1 MQNNKNLILW
11 VELLFALVSLWVLLM
26 VPSYPEHVMAVLRIY
41 ILCMIVLTVS
51 LVVVV
56 RRYQSQHSSVDM
68 NRIFDMVDRI
78 DEPAFIWASDL
89 SMMYG
94 NHAMNELL
102 NIPEDDTGSHALEL
116 NRFFHDI
123 GLSPKDAAE
132 IMSSK
137 TYHTG
142 IQVSPDKKRYISWST
157 SPMMQN
163 KVTSLYFSIGFETTR
178 LEEAKQSLSEKTET
192 LAVSENRYAL
202 SMKLS
207 GVGFLLCE
215 TIHNGCYDEYYVSKE
230 AQEFLGIEKDHIS
243 FHEFRKKIYVAD
255 RYKFDNYIHEL
266 EHPDPAKE
274 AVPRV
279 MELRIHPEMSKP
291 FVWYAYH
298 YHANLF
304 DKSGIPIVGGALV
317 NIAEEKEKDAQLEKL
332 AYQDEITEISN
343 RKKLIEYGTE
353 CYEAYEKEHKPYWV
367 MVLDIDRF
375 HLINDS
381 CGYASGNKLLREFA
395 SILSKYQDQGKQD
408 KPGLAARLGA
418 DNFALL
424 MHDYEDESL
433 PAHKLELIRKDFAR
447 LESGEFASLS
457 LTCSAGVAHLPRD
470 GKSFEEVLE
479 HAEFALT
486 INKGELAYIMGYD
499 AEMHQ
504 EILHQGEMEKS
515 LSDAI
520 ENHHLQ
526 LYYQPKFD
534 LHTEKI
540 MGAEALIRWIKPD
553 GTMIS
558 PNVFI
563 PIAEKSG
570 MISDISNFVLREA
583 CQQTG
588 EWQREGLSPIVM
600 SINFASGDF
609 YQANVCEVVQ
619 NELDRAGLEAKYLE
633 LELTERLAL
642 GDIDYTIDQMNALRA
657 MGVLLAMD
665 DFGTGYSSLS
675 YIQRLPLTLLKLDR
689 SFIIEIENDAVA
701 QVIVSAV
708 IKIAKSMNM
717 ETIAEGVEYENQS
730 KILKD
735 MGCDYIQGYLYGKP
749 MPAEAFRKRLQI
761 NTYGKEVG

>member
-1 MQNNKNLILW
+1 ML
-11 VELLFALVSLWVLLM
+11 
-26 VPSYPEHVMAVLRIY
+26 VLRVY
-41 ILCMIVLTVS
+41 ILSMIILTVS
-51 LVVVV
+51 LVLVV

-78 DEPAFIWASDL
+78 DQPAFIWSSDL

-94 NHAMNELL
+94 NHAMNSLL
-102 NIPEDDTGSHALEL
+102 NIPEDDTGTHALEL

-132 IMSSK
+132 IMSK
-137 TYHTG
+137 GTHDTG
-142 IQVSPDKKRYISWST
+142 MISNDKKHYISWST
-157 SPMMQN
+157 SLMMQN
-163 KVTSLYFSIGFETTR
+163 DVTSLYFSIGFETTE
-178 LEEAKQSLSEKTET
+178 LEEAKQSLSEKTEI
-192 LAVSENRYAL
+192 LAISENRYAL

-215 TIHNGCYDEYYVSKE
+215 TIHNGFYNEYYVSEE
-230 AQEFLGIEKDHIS
+230 AQEFLGITTDHIS
-243 FHEFRKKIYVAD
+243 FQEFRKKIYSDD
-255 RYKFDNYIHEL
+255 RYKFDDYIREL
-266 EHPDPAKE
+266 EQSDPNAE
-274 AVPRV
+274 PVPRV
-279 MELRIHPEMSKP
+279 MELRIHAEMGKP

-304 DKSGIPIVGGALV
+304 KENSLKNKVPIIGGALV
-317 NIAEEKEKDAQLEKL
+317 NISAEKEKDALLEKY

-343 RKKLIEYGTE
+343 RKKLIEYGKE
-353 CYEAYEKEHKPYWV
+353 CYAAYEREHKPYWV

-381 CGYASGNKLLREFA
+381 CGYASGNKVLREFA

-424 MHDYEDESL
+424 MHDYEDDEL
-433 PAHKLELIRKDFAR
+433 PKHKLELIRKDFAK

-457 LTCSAGVAHLPRD
+457 LSCSAGVAHLPRD
-470 GKSFEEVLE
+470 GKTFEEVLE

-486 INKGELAYIMGYD
+486 ICKGELAYLMGYD

-520 ENHHLQ
+520 EQHHLQ

-563 PIAEKSG
+563 PVAEKSG

-588 EWQREGLSPIVM
+588 LWQKEGLSPIVM

-619 NELDRAGLEAKYLE
+619 RELDAAGLQSKYLE

-642 GDIDYTIDQMNALRA
+642 GDINYTIDQMNALRA

-689 SFIIEIENDAVA
+689 SFIIEIETDSVA

-708 IKIAKSMNM
+708 IQIAKSMNM
-717 ETIAEGVEYENQS
+717 ETIAEGVEYEGQS

-749 MPAEAFRKRLQI
+749 MPAAEFRKRLEI
-761 NTYGKEVG
+761 NTYGKEVS

>member
-11 VELLFALVSLWVLLM
+11 VELLFALLSLWVLLM
-26 VPSYPEHVMAVLRIY
+26 VPSYPEYAMAVLRIY
-41 ILCMIVLTVS
+41 ILSMIVLTVS
-51 LVVVV
+51 LVLVV

-78 DEPAFIWASDL
+78 DEPAFIWSSDL

-102 NIPEDDTGSHALEL
+102 NIPEDDNGAHALEL
-116 NRFFHDI
+116 NRFFHNI

-132 IMSSK
+132 IMSK
-137 TYHTG
+137 GTYPTG
-142 IQVSPDKKRYISWST
+142 ILSNDKKRYITWST
-157 SPMMQN
+157 SLMMQN
-163 KVTSLYFSIGFETTR
+163 NVTSLYFSVGFETTQ
-178 LEEAKQSLSEKTET
+178 LEEAKQSLSEKSET

-230 AQEFLGIEKDHIS
+230 AQEFLGIDKDHIS
-243 FHEFRKKIYVAD
+243 FHEFRKKIYSDD
-255 RYKFDNYIHEL
+255 RYKFDNYIHQL
-266 EHPDPAKE
+266 EHPDPE
-274 AVPRV
+274 AAPVPRV
-279 MELRIHPEMSKP
+279 MELRIHPEMSQP

-298 YHANLF
+298 YHANLL

-317 NIAEEKEKDAQLEKL
+317 NISEEKEKDALLEKY
-332 AYQDEITEISN
+332 AYQDELTEISN
-343 RKKLIEYGTE
+343 RKRLIQYGNE
-353 CYEAYEKEHKPYWV
+353 CYRSYAKEKKPYWV

-381 CGYASGNKLLREFA
+381 CGYENGNKVLKEFA

-408 KPGLAARLGA
+408 KPGLAARIGA
-418 DNFALL
+418 DNFALI
-424 MHDYEDESL
+424 MHDYADESL
-433 PAHKLELIRKDFAR
+433 PAHKLEMIRKDFAK
-447 LESGEFASLS
+447 LESGDFASLS

-470 GKSFEEVLE
+470 GKNFEEVLE
-479 HAEFALT
+479 HAEFALS
-486 INKGELAYIMGYD
+486 IGKGDLSYMMGYD

-504 EILHQGEMEKS
+504 EIIHQGEMERS
-515 LSDAI
+515 LSEAI
-520 ENHHLQ
+520 ELHHLQ

-570 MISDISNFVLREA
+570 MISDISNFVLQEA
-583 CQQTG
+583 CRQTG

-619 NELDRAGLEAKYLE
+619 AELDKAGLQPKYLE

-642 GDIDYTIDQMNALRA
+642 GDINYTINQMNALRE

-689 SFIIEIENDAVA
+689 SFIIEIETDSVA

-717 ETIAEGVEYENQS
+717 ETIAEGVEYEGQS

-749 MPAEAFRKRLQI
+749 MPAADFRKRLQI
-761 NTYGKEVG
+761 NTYGKEVD